1 MSRKFSKKDEL
12 YSPVPRATVE
22 IFIVMI
28 LLCVLFAKLY
38 INSGITWMFSCAIT
52 FGTIAYHF
60 VIRFLAPPVICI
72 FTRKKY
78 DYKKWWFRQRSWE
91 PKLFEKLRVRDWKDT
106 SLTYDPREFSTKVH
120 TLEEIVNNMCH
131 AEVVHEF
138 IFLMSFTSLLFAIPF
153 GAFIVFLI
161 TAIAAALFDLTF
173 VIIQRYNRPRVV
185 KLMERKQRRK

>member
-1 MSRKFSKKDEL
+1 MSRKYSKKGEL
-12 YSPVPRATVE
+12 YSPVPKAATE

-28 LLCVLFAKLY
+28 LLCVLFAMLY
-38 INSGITWMFSCAIT
+38 INSGITWVFSCAVT

-60 VIRFLAPPVICI
+60 LIRFLAPPIVCI
-72 FTRKKY
+72 NKRKKY
-78 DYKKWWFRQRSWE
+78 DYRRWWFKQRSWE
-91 PKLFEKLRVRDWKDT
+91 PKFFEKLKVREWKDT
-106 SLTYDPREFSTKVH
+106 SFTFDPSEFSTKVH

-138 IFLMSFTSLLFAIPF
+138 IFLMSFTSLIFAIPF

-161 TAIAAALFDLTF
+161 TAIAAALFDLAF

-185 KLMERKQRRK
+185 KLMERKQNRK

>member
-1 MSRKFSKKDEL
+1 MNRKYGKKDEL

-28 LLCVLFAKLY
+28 LLCVLFAMLY

-60 VIRFLAPPVICI
+60 LIRFLAPPIVCI

-78 DYKKWWFRQRSWE
+78 DYRRWWFKQRSWE
-91 PKLFEKLRVRDWKDT
+91 PKFFEKLKVREWKDT
-106 SLTYDPREFSTKVH
+106 SFTFDPSEFSTKVH